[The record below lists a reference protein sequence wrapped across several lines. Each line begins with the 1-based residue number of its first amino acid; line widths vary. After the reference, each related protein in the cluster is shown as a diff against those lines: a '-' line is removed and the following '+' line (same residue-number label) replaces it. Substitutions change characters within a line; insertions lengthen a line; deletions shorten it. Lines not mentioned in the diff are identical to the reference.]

1 MRLVLLI
8 PVLILFLSNVPFMQ
22 VIPADEAMEMMK
34 NEECGMANSC
44 MKSKDQDC
52 STESSCETTPCENPE
67 DNCCTEQGASCVC
80 ITCFSYAAPI
90 QPVTTFQIAS
100 LFSMITKGSF
110 NNKLILDPFLS
121 APWQPPDF
129 A

>member
-1 MRLVLLI
+1 MRLLLLL
-8 PVLILFLSNVPFMQ
+8 PVLILFLSNVPFIQ
-22 VIPADEAMEMMK
+22 VIPAEQAIEMMK

-44 MKSKDQDC
+44 MKSEDEDC
-52 STESSCETTPCENPE
+52 STESGCEATSCENTE

-80 ITCFSYAAPI
+80 ITCFSYAAPL
-90 QPVTTFQIAS
+90 QAVTTFQFANQ
-100 LFSMITKGSF
+100 FSIITKGSF